1 MGLSSEQNVPS
12 ASIAVVDVGGR
23 PQNNNNNKNS
33 TMSVF
38 AWAGAILINASF
50 VALITWG
57 SVSNWIVGFVFSVL
71 YTVCLLVFGFW
82 LRRRHRNITD
92 QQTEEEIHPN
102 ESQTHG
108 GNTLLTSLLLLL
120 AVIALGVSGSY
131 LPINLSE
138 CAPNKEYNGPD
149 DCVLQENSNVPK
161 SVESWWENKYWDH
174 IWDKP
179 SFAYLPG
186 SETTIFQGS
195 QRNENGLWK
204 ISAGSGAP
212 EPFPNVSYV
221 RSFVVIGNKSAVC
234 FLADIAT
241 APGIDTFKETLAC
254 TDGET
259 IDTIENKE
267 LDYVNDLIYSD
278 ELIWVKGGN
287 NDCYNDLYSIDPAN
301 LTDLT
306 HHTQPLDN
314 ESSEESVYKCSETN
328 LRLMF
333 VGLLFLSALPAVV
346 TSFLLGFLVKVP
358 SMALSGYASLTWMVF
373 CLVFTIQPT
382 FEDIYDF
389 FRWWLPF
396 TSGPWLILLTL
407 GSMTKRLSKN
417 VLVWGIN
424 FSALVYIV
432 SMFMLL
438 QVFSEG
444 DFWRWAVLTV
454 LAIIPLIVI
463 SLATNKPF
471 LMVLAAL
478 GLMVEAGRL
487 AFYIADVADIA
498 AGLIVSVVLALSGI
512 ALGFLG
518 FLLSKQYSKIQ
529 TKVDVWTDKYL
540 GRWKL
545 LPHNEQGSDGNE
557 ASDEGSATSV
567 DDAKNSKHSDVSE
580 QNV

>member
-1 MGLSSEQNVPS
+1 M
-12 ASIAVVDVGGR
+12 VDAGRR
-23 PQNNNNNKNS
+23 PQNDNNKNS

-50 VALITWG
+50 VALIVWG

-92 QQTEEEIHPN
+92 QQAEEEIHPN

-108 GNTLLTSLLLLL
+108 GNTLLTSLLFLL
-120 AVIALGVSGSY
+120 AVVALGVSGSY

-138 CAPNKEYNGPD
+138 CATIREYNGPD
-149 DCVLQENSNVPK
+149 DCALQENSNVPK
-161 SVESWWENKYWDH
+161 GVETWWGNKYGDY
-174 IWDKP
+174 IWVKA

-186 SETTIFQGS
+186 SDTTIFRGS

-204 ISAGSGAP
+204 ISGGSGAP
-212 EPFPNVSYV
+212 EPFPNVSNA
-221 RSFVVIGNKSAVC
+221 RNFVVVGNKSAVC
-234 FLADIAT
+234 FLAEIAT
-241 APGIDTFKETLAC
+241 APEINNFQETLAC

-259 IDTIENKE
+259 VDTIENKE
-267 LDYVNDLIYSD
+267 FDHVNDLIYSD
-278 ELIWVKGGN
+278 ELIWLKGGN
-287 NDCYNDLYSIDPAN
+287 HDCYNGLYSIDPAN

-306 HHTQPLDN
+306 HYTQPLDN
-314 ESSEESVYKCSETN
+314 KSSEESMYECSDTN

-346 TSFLLGFLVKVP
+346 TSFLLGILVKVP
-358 SMALSGYASLTWMVF
+358 SMALSGYASLTWMVV
-373 CLVFTIQPT
+373 CLVFTIQPA
-382 FEDIYDF
+382 FKDVYDF

-407 GSMTKRLSKN
+407 GSMTKRFSKN
-417 VLVWGIN
+417 ALVWGIN

-454 LAIIPLIVI
+454 LAIIPLIII

-557 ASDEGSATSV
+557 VSDEGSATSV
-567 DDAKNSKHSDVSE
+567 DEAKHSKHSDASE